1 MEDSALQE
9 LLKTIDR
16 SVFKNLPFI
25 KRVDKPWGYELIF
38 TSEDLPYTGKLM
50 HINAGK
56 RLSLQV
62 HDKKQETQILISG
75 KCNSIIENVN
85 GEMETIEMIP
95 LQGYTM
101 MIGQKHRLQAVEDC
115 DVFEVSTPE
124 IGNTFRLEDDYARPT
139 ETDEM
144 RKDPNRGWSN

>member
-1 MEDSALQE
+1 MDPALE
-9 LLKTIDR
+9 EFLKTIDK
-16 SVFKNLPFI
+16 SVFKNIPFI
-25 KRVDKPWGYELIF
+25 KRVEKPWGYELIF
-38 TSEDLPYTGKLM
+38 TDEGLPYTGKLM

-95 LQGYTM
+95 QQGYTM
-101 MIGQKHRLQAVEDC
+101 MVGQKHRLQAVEDS
-115 DVFEVSTPE
+115 DVFEVSTRGIVTGKQ
-124 IGNTFRLEDDYARPT
+124 IGRAHV
-139 ETDEM
+139 
-144 RKDPNRGWSN
+144 